1 MEATRL
7 LKPLVQRDATRPESW
22 EGRSGWNRTSEQIP
36 FDLPGYCK
44 ANHGAAGVNG
54 QRSRTRS
61 WSCHLPEFELALNT
75 GVRKGSQYGLTWDM
89 VDWKGRMLN
98 IPRTKNEEPVYV
110 PLNDAAM
117 AALRVVRA

>member
-1 MEATRL
+1 M
-7 LKPLVQRDATRPESW
+7 
-22 EGRSGWNRTSEQIP
+22 
-36 FDLPGYCK
+36 
-44 ANHGAAGVNG
+44 
-54 QRSRTRS
+54 
-61 WSCHLPEFELALNT
+61 SCHLPEFELALNT
-75 GVRKGSQYGLTWDM
+75 DVRKGSQYGLTWDM